1 VTIFFLT
8 LYVTINFVAAVEKLA
23 GDPSYRPTIN
33 VPSAVS
39 LMGCLGGAWV
49 MFLISPFACIS
60 AVGLEAVL
68 YAYLRRRALEG
79 SWGDARVGI
88 LHAVARLT
96 LIKLRGLKKSA
107 RNWRPQIMLFTANP
121 TNRIGLVRLA
131 SWFNQ
136 NRGLVTVCR
145 LEVGDLTVKDFEI
158 RRREREMDADLASE
172 RLTAFCEVVVVPKF
186 EVGLIGVVQ
195 ANGYAG
201 FRSNCVM
208 FGWPDN
214 PEGLATLLRVMRTI
228 SQIQISTI
236 FAHLAVDEGPQGK
249 KQIDVWW
256 RGKQHNGDLM
266 LLLAHL
272 LNLNPEWVQART
284 FVRSIVE
291 NENER
296 EEMLAILRGLVA
308 DVRINAEPDVIVRSE
323 NESVNEVMRVA
334 SVGADLVFLGLQ
346 IPEPGFEKEYSER
359 LFELAGTFPAVVF
372 VRNAGVFAG
381 ELI

>member
-1 VTIFFLT
+1 
-8 LYVTINFVAAVEKLA
+8 
-23 GDPSYRPTIN
+23 
-33 VPSAVS
+33 
-39 LMGCLGGAWV
+39 
-49 MFLISPFACIS
+49 
-60 AVGLEAVL
+60 
-68 YAYLRRRALEG
+68 
-79 SWGDARVGI
+79 
-88 LHAVARLT
+88 
-96 LIKLRGLKKSA
+96 
-107 RNWRPQIMLFTANP
+107 
-121 TNRIGLVRLA
+121 
-131 SWFNQ
+131 
-136 NRGLVTVCR
+136 
-145 LEVGDLTVKDFEI
+145 
-158 RRREREMDADLASE
+158 
-172 RLTAFCEVVVVPKF
+172 
-186 EVGLIGVVQ
+186 
-195 ANGYAG
+195 
-201 FRSNCVM
+201 
-208 FGWPDN
+208 
-214 PEGLATLLRVMRTI
+214 
-228 SQIQISTI
+228 
-236 FAHLAVDEGPQGK
+236 
-249 KQIDVWW
+249 
-256 RGKQHNGDLM
+256 M